1 MTLDTGIADEID
13 WYTVASGGEGSGIMK
28 AKLQQAQ
35 NLYAFKEAWL
45 DTHYDSA
52 TGTSTPPSPDDF
64 QYLNDNFVSPS
75 QYVRRVEAV
84 NSAQAQLPQINE
96 LLGRTLGMQV
106 TEADLIKVALG
117 SYGSGEIRAMIDQAT
132 RLDAYTDTL
141 FQYKGGGSITPDDY
155 AQVAGYPSADAF
167 KWEITVMEKMAEMG
181 DDIRATWNKAN
192 PTNPMTDVMLKTM
205 LGQSEG
211 WGDLQATYNDAE
223 EAEQKRVAS
232 RSTAMNIDKISP
244 VYQTAQQGGFKGG
257 LGGLSDIGG
266 M

>member
-1 MTLDTGIADEID
+1 MVHRRLWWRRQRDHEGQ
-13 WYTVASGGEGSGIMK
+13 VA
-28 AKLQQAQ
+28 ACP

-132 RLDAYTDTL
+132 RLDAFTDTC
-141 FQYKGGGSITPDDY
+141 S
-155 AQVAGYPSADAF
+155 
-167 KWEITVMEKMAEMG
+167 
-181 DDIRATWNKAN
+181 
-192 PTNPMTDVMLKTM
+192 
-205 LGQSEG
+205 
-211 WGDLQATYNDAE
+211 
-223 EAEQKRVAS
+223 
-232 RSTAMNIDKISP
+232 STKVEVP
-244 VYQTAQQGGFKGG
+244 
-257 LGGLSDIGG
+257 
-266 M
+266 